1 MKKLKLLSGLLLS
14 AIFLTSCGTKAVTQ
28 NSSKAIESKAT
39 SEVSSSED
47 VSSKASSSITTKII
61 ESSSVAYSTDVS
73 SSVASNDAKSSN
85 SSTILESS
93 SAVSSTATSSSVA
106 AASSVASSTSS
117 ASSSITSSSSE
128 ASSSSSSNST
138 DEKDEDPTLEAL
150 EVTVSKEQKVIVGD
164 TYIPDQYVSA
174 VVSYSNNRLK
184 NVSATATYTCDTSVA
199 GTATCTVEYGGLT
212 DTFDVTVYQPVA
224 LSTVDYNV
232 YYNGNEAKNLSGDIS
247 SDIIFADESGVALDN
262 TNGIYTVI
270 SSSASSQLPYFYG
283 SQIRLYGNSNNNQ
296 IQFDFASGYV
306 ATKVTFTVIANKND
320 VSSYLINGESYSV
333 TTSKSIKVELDYSS
347 SPITTLLFQNPSTE
361 NARLYISDIVI
372 TLGTETTEILDIT
385 NHSYV
390 KDEAVDPTCE
400 TDGYVTYICEETAET
415 LTVVIPK
422 TGHMLD
428 STGYCAYC
436 GKQFL
441 INVPDDYFTSSDV
454 VIYDTDDENPYG
466 IDLTKYGSDTHAIF
480 YDSYISYLTI
490 DPYES
495 VESSSFY
502 LNYSI
507 ATTYEDAYYR
517 SAHYLLSGH
526 IDSYYLPTSNTKYLD
541 STAIRCQT
549 GTYILDYDGNYVG
562 YFVNSSNPYVV
573 FYGGAY
579 ISLEDVA
586 AYLLA
591 FGEVPVNS
599 NYSTSTPDRSKALS
613 EWGQYGRVNIADFSG
628 DNTKYPYEP
637 VLTDIS
643 GCGGST
649 QYTESDYGSSGGFDV
664 GGSTV
669 SAYTD
674 GTYIARGTCR
684 FVFVNMKNDNLYDIN
699 KRHVFYT
706 YNHYNDFNEYLNY
719 ENGWS
724 NRFGNETAGNA
735 YCSGSSAWDS
745 NTMVSP
751 TPVPEYVLQS
761 SSLMF
766 S

>member
-14 AIFLTSCGTKAVTQ
+14 AIFLTSCGTKTVTP
-28 NSSKAIESKAT
+28 NSSKAIETNST
-39 SEVSSSED
+39 SDISSSED
-47 VSSKASSSITTKII
+47 VSSEAQSSSSNSSEASSSIEVSSTVSSSESSSSTSASSSSA
-61 ESSSVAYSTDVS
+61 ESSSASSSSVASSSISASSTASASSVVS
-73 SSVASNDAKSSN
+73 SSVAS
-85 SSTILESS
+85 
-93 SAVSSTATSSSVA
+93 
-106 AASSVASSTSS
+106 
-117 ASSSITSSSSE
+117 
-128 ASSSSSSNST
+128 SSSSSSST
-138 DEKDEDPTLEAL
+138 EIPDEDPTLETL

-232 YYNGNEAKNLSGDIS
+232 YYNSNEAKNLSGDIS

-262 TNGIYTVI
+262 TNGIYTVT
-270 SSSASSQLPYFYG
+270 SSSTGSQLPYFYG

-296 IQFDFASGYV
+296 IQFDFESGYV

-333 TTSKSIKVELDYSS
+333 TTSESINVELDYSS
-347 SPITTLLFQNPSTE
+347 SPISTLLIQNTMTI

-372 TLGTETTEILDIT
+372 TLGTETTEMLDIT
-385 NHSYV
+385 NHTYV

-415 LTVVIPK
+415 LTVIIPK

-480 YDSYISYLTI
+480 YDSYVSYLTI
-490 DPYES
+490 DPYENVDS
-495 VESSSFY
+495 ASFY
-502 LNYSI
+502 SDYSI

-526 IDSYYLPTSNTKYLD
+526 IDSYYLPTSNTKYSD

-562 YFVNSSNPYVV
+562 YFVNSSNPYIV

-599 NYSTSTPDRSKALS
+599 NYSTSTTDRSKALS

-628 DNTKYPYEP
+628 DNTTYPYEP

-674 GTYIARGTCR
+674 GKYIARGTCR

-735 YCSGSSAWDS
+735 YCSGSSAWNS
-745 NTMVSP
+745 STMVSP